1 MTQLIYVAAQKPTTY
16 FIGVTTS
23 KSSIM
28 KVFPDWANYCNW
40 GTPDKRNGFQ
50 MA

>member
-1 MTQLIYVAAQKPTTY
+1 MYKKAKKPTMY

-28 KVFPDWANYCNW
+28 KVFPYWAESLGL
-40 GTPDKRNGFQ
+40 GTCEIKGIDF
-50 MA
+50 